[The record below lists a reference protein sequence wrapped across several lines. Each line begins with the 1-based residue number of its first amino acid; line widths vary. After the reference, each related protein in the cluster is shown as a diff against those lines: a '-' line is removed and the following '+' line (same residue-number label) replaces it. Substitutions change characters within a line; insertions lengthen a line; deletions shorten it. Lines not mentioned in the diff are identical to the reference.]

1 MIFAAGKGTRL
12 SPVTK
17 YKPKALVDIQGV
29 TMLENAIKYLVSYG
43 FNEIIVNVHHFADQ
57 IITFLEKNNRFDI
70 HLEISD
76 ERDHLLDTGGG
87 LKKASWFFD
96 DQQPFLVYNVD
107 ILTNLNLNKLLEYH
121 KHSNGLVTLAVRN
134 RPSSRYLL
142 FDDNQRLIGR
152 EDVKNHRKTLLR
164 KTKNEH
170 KHAFS
175 GIHVINPSIFQSF
188 PEEGRFPIID
198 TYLEIAK
205 QQSVYGFLE
214 DQSYWFD
221 IGDHEKLKK
230 ARDFMASR

>member
-17 YKPKALVDIQGV
+17 DKPKALVDIQGV

-57 IITFLEKNNRFDI
+57 IITFLEKNNHFDI
-70 HLEISD
+70 HIEISD

-107 ILTNLNLNKLLEYH
+107 ILTNLNLNKLMEFH
-121 KHSNGLVTLAVRN
+121 KQCNGLATLAVRN

-164 KTKNEH
+164 ETPNQH

-175 GIHVINPSIFQSF
+175 GIHVINSSIFQSF

-221 IGDHEKLKK
+221 IGDPEKLKK
-230 ARDFMASR
+230 ARDFVATR